1 MDGSEEELSLL
12 VCAGESAQVEIQVL
26 EAAGLEAVLTQT
38 VTEALSFART
48 AHESV

>member
-1 MDGSEEELSLL
+1 MGARRSSHCW
-12 VCAGESAQVEIQVL
+12 CARGESAQVEIQVL